1 MSGHG
6 TEARPA
12 AAPPARPWVPG
23 DSGRRAGPL
32 TGLVRGAADAD
43 LALFHRVADAHNPA
57 LDRAMP
63 ALSRAADW
71 SRLWIG
77 AAALLVLSGR
87 PAWRRAAARGLASVA
102 LASASANGLAKLS
115 VRRGRPPLGAV
126 PLVRR
131 VRRAPVTTS
140 FPSGHAASAA
150 AFTVGVALEAPE
162 LAVPVGALAA
172 GVAVS
177 RVWTGAH
184 YPGDVV
190 AGVALGT
197 ATSLALARVG
207 RGRRA
212 RRGRYL
218 RP

>member
-1 MSGHG
+1 VSGHG
-6 TEARPA
+6 TATPPA
-12 AAPPARPWVPG
+12 AVPLSRSWVPG
-23 DSGRRAGPL
+23 GSGRLAALGRL
-32 TGLVRGAADAD
+32 AADAD
-43 LALFHRVADAHNPA
+43 LALFHRVAGVHNPA
-57 LDRAMP
+57 LDLALP

-71 SRLWIG
+71 SRLWLG
-77 AAALLVLSGR
+77 VAALLALSGR
-87 PAWRRAAARGLASVA
+87 RRAAVRGLASVA

-115 VRRGRPPLGAV
+115 VRRVRPPLVVV

-131 VRRAPVTTS
+131 VHRAPVTTS
-140 FPSGHAASAA
+140 FPSGHSASAA

-172 GVAVS
+172 GVAAS

-197 ATSLALARVG
+197 AAGLALARVC

-212 RRGRYL
+212 RG
-218 RP
+218 

>member
-6 TEARPA
+6 TGARPA
-12 AAPPARPWVPG
+12 ATPPSRSWAPG
-23 DSGRRAGPL
+23 GSGRRTGRL
-32 TGLVRGAADAD
+32 TALARMAADAD
-43 LALFHRVADAHNPA
+43 LALFHRVAGAHNPA

-71 SRLWIG
+71 SRLWMG
-77 AAALLVLSGR
+77 VAALLALSGR
-87 PAWRRAAARGLASVA
+87 PAWRRAAVRGLASVA
-102 LASASANGLAKLS
+102 LASASANGLAKLW
-115 VRRGRPPLGAV
+115 VRRGRPPLGVV

-131 VRRAPVTTS
+131 VHRAPVTTS
-140 FPSGHAASAA
+140 FPSGHGASAA

-190 AGVALGT
+190 AGVALG
-197 ATSLALARVG
+197 AAASLALARVA
-207 RGRRA
+207 RRRRA
-212 RRGRYL
+212 RG
-218 RP
+218 